1 MKYTEKGDTIMLEM
15 SRAEYSNLLIAI
27 GIAAGSATDR
37 QVFWGW
43 MQFVNELNETNPQFT
58 PYQIPEDFRPIR

>member
-1 MKYTEKGDTIMLEM
+1 MKYTEKGDTVMLEM